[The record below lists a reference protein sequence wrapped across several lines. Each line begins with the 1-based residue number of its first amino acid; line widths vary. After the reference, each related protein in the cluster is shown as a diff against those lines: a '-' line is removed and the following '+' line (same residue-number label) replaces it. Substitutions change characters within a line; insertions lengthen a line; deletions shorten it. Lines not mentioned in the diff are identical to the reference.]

1 MASVHVLPEGVVNKI
16 AAGEVVE
23 RPSSVVKELVDNA
36 LDAGASRL
44 EIALES
50 AGLERITVADD
61 GLGMERDDAVQ
72 AFERHA
78 TSKINAAADLD
89 RIETLGFRGE
99 ALPSIAAVSRVTLET
114 APKGGD
120 EATRIRV
127 DGGEISVVEPI
138 ARGRGTTV
146 DVRGLFFNTP
156 ARRKFLKTHSTE
168 QANNVRRMLEL
179 ALARLEVG
187 WRVTHGRREI
197 LDLPP
202 ARTLPER
209 LISLHGP
216 AYVDT
221 LLPMG
226 DSASEVTVRGLVQ
239 RAAAAGAGRRRQF
252 VFVNGRPVDAS
263 ELVRA
268 ALSGYRSTLPAGARP
283 DLYLFIEVDPDRVD
297 VNVHPAKR
305 EVRLR
310 SGALVAH
317 AVEEAVRAALGAG
330 HVAARPVKP
339 HADRVAEAGPPDPGQ
354 LGLFLSGRRSR
365 PRRAPKVDRPNEKSP
380 ANDGAI
386 AGRIAG
392 PEAETTDP
400 IDREVLPSVWQLHN
414 RYILAQTTT
423 GVVFIDQHSAHERIL
438 YEEVIGDI
446 REQPRPGQRLLF
458 PTVLHL
464 TPEQFSTWESY
475 RGLIERLGFEVEP
488 FGGDSIAI
496 SAVPAFRHAFDAE
509 TALADLL
516 DDLSD
521 PGAGSADMNQHERV
535 ARLFACKAAIK
546 AGQPLTQTEMGEVID
561 RLFATELPYDD
572 VHGRPAVVQIA
583 LEDLNRQFGRH

>member
-36 LDAGASRL
+36 LDAGASR
-44 EIALES
+44 IKVTLES

-78 TSKINAAADLD
+78 TSKIMAATDLD

-99 ALPSIAAVSRVTLET
+99 ALPSIAAVSRVMLET
-114 APKGGD
+114 APRGGG

-127 DGGEISVVEPI
+127 DGGELAVVEPI
-138 ARGRGTTV
+138 ARARGTTV

-187 WRVTHGRREI
+187 WRVTHGRRSI

-202 ARTLPER
+202 ARTLSER
-209 LISLHGP
+209 LTSLHGP
-216 AYVDT
+216 AYVNT
-221 LLPMG
+221 LLPIG
-226 DSASEVTVRGLVQ
+226 DSTSEATVRGLVQ

-283 DLYLFIEVDPDRVD
+283 DLYLFIEVDPDKVD
-297 VNVHPAKR
+297 VNVHPSKR

-310 SGALVAH
+310 SGAQVAH

-330 HVAARPVKP
+330 HVAAQPVRPRV
-339 HADRVAEAGPPDPGQ
+339 DRVAETGPPDAGQ
-354 LGLFLSGRRSR
+354 LGLFLSGRRAR
-365 PRRAPKVDRPNEKSP
+365 ARRAPSVDRPNAESP
-380 ANDGAI
+380 PADDAI

-392 PEAETTDP
+392 PEAEITDA

-438 YEEVIGDI
+438 YEQVIGDI

-464 TPEQFSTWESY
+464 TPEQFATWESY

>member
-1 MASVHVLPEGVVNKI
+1 MASVRVLPEGVVNKI

-23 RPSSVVKELVDNA
+23 RPASVVKELVDNA
-36 LDAGASRL
+36 LDAGAGRL

-50 AGLERITVADD
+50 AGLERITIADD
-61 GLGMERDDAVQ
+61 GSGMQPDDAVR

-78 TSKINAAADLD
+78 TSKIAAAVDLD

-99 ALPSIAAVSRVTLET
+99 ALPSIAAVSRLTLET
-114 APKGGD
+114 APKGGG

-127 DGGEISVVEPI
+127 DGGEIAVVEPI
-138 ARGRGTTV
+138 ARGEGTTV

-187 WRVTHGRREI
+187 WRVTHGRRSI

-202 ARTLPER
+202 ARTLIER
-209 LISLHGP
+209 LTSLHGP
-216 AYVDT
+216 AYVNT

-226 DSASEVTVRGLVQ
+226 DSASDVTVRGLVQ

-268 ALSGYRSTLPAGARP
+268 ALSGYRSTLPVGARP
-283 DLYLFIEVDPDRVD
+283 DLYLFIEVESDQVD
-297 VNVHPAKR
+297 VNVHPSKR

-310 SGALVAH
+310 SGARVAN

-330 HVAARPVKP
+330 HVAARPLKP
-339 HADRVAEAGPPDPGQ
+339 RVDRVAEGGPPDLGQ
-354 LGLFLSGRRSR
+354 LGLFLSGRRAD
-365 PRRAPKVDRPNEKSP
+365 PRRAPGTDRSADESQ
-380 ANDGAI
+380 AADVTI
-386 AGRIAG
+386 AGRITG
-392 PEAETTDP
+392 PGEEPTEV

-414 RYILAQTTT
+414 RYILAQTST

-438 YEEVIGDI
+438 YEEVVDDI
-446 REQPRPGQRLLF
+446 RERPRPGQRLLF

-464 TPEQFSTWESY
+464 TPEQFATWESY
-475 RGLIERLGFEVEP
+475 RGLIERLGFEIEP

-496 SAVPAFRHAFDAE
+496 AAVPAFRHVFDAE

-546 AGQPLTQTEMGEVID
+546 AGQPLTQAEMGEVID
-561 RLFATELPYDD
+561 RLFVTELPYDD

>member
-1 MASVHVLPEGVVNKI
+1 MASVRVLPEGVVNKI

-23 RPSSVVKELVDNA
+23 RPASVVKELVDNA
-36 LDAGASRL
+36 LDAGARRL
-44 EIALES
+44 EVALES
-50 AGLERITVADD
+50 AGLERITIADD
-61 GLGMERDDAVQ
+61 GSGMDADDAIR

-78 TSKINAAADLD
+78 TSKIATAVDLD

-99 ALPSIAAVSRVTLET
+99 ALPSIAAVSRLTLET
-114 APKGGD
+114 APKGGG

-127 DGGEISVVEPI
+127 DSGEIAVVEPI
-138 ARGRGTTV
+138 ARGEGTTV

-187 WRVTHGRREI
+187 WRVTHGRRSI

-202 ARTLPER
+202 ARTLIER
-209 LISLHGP
+209 LTSLHGP
-216 AYVDT
+216 AYVNT

-226 DSASEVTVRGLVQ
+226 DSASDVTVRGLVQ

-252 VFVNGRPVDAS
+252 VFVNGRPVDAN

-283 DLYLFIEVDPDRVD
+283 DLYLFIEVESDQVD
-297 VNVHPAKR
+297 VNVHPSKR

-310 SGALVAH
+310 SGARVAN
-317 AVEEAVRAALGAG
+317 AVEEAVRSALGAG
-330 HVAARPVKP
+330 HVAARPLKP
-339 HADRVAEAGPPDPGQ
+339 RVDRVAEAGPPDLGQ
-354 LGLFLSGRRSR
+354 LGLFLPGRRAK
-365 PRRAPKVDRPNEKSP
+365 PRRAPGTDRSADESQ
-380 ANDGAI
+380 ATDATI
-386 AGRIAG
+386 AGRITG
-392 PEAETTDP
+392 PGEELAEV
-400 IDREVLPSVWQLHN
+400 IDREVLPSIWQLHN
-414 RYILAQTTT
+414 RYILAQTST

-438 YEEVIGDI
+438 YEEVVDDI
-446 REQPRPGQRLLF
+446 RERPRPGQRLLF

-464 TPEQFSTWESY
+464 TPEQFATWESY
-475 RGLIERLGFEVEP
+475 RGLIGRLGFEIEP

-496 SAVPAFRHAFDAE
+496 AAVPAFRHVFDPE

>member
-1 MASVHVLPEGVVNKI
+1 MASVRVLPEGVVNKI

-23 RPSSVVKELVDNA
+23 RPASVVKELVDNA
-36 LDAGASRL
+36 LDAGARRL

-50 AGLERITVADD
+50 AGLERITIADD
-61 GLGMERDDAVQ
+61 GSGMEPDDAVR

-78 TSKINAAADLD
+78 TSKIAAAVDLD

-99 ALPSIAAVSRVTLET
+99 ALPSIAAVSRLTLET
-114 APKGGD
+114 APKGGG

-127 DGGEISVVEPI
+127 DGGEIAVVEPI
-138 ARGRGTTV
+138 ARGEGTTV

-156 ARRKFLKTHSTE
+156 ARRKFLKTDSTE

-187 WRVTHGRREI
+187 WSVTHGRRSI

-202 ARTLPER
+202 ARTLIER
-209 LISLHGP
+209 LTSLHGP
-216 AYVDT
+216 AYVNT

-226 DSASEVTVRGLVQ
+226 DSASDVTVRGLVQ

-252 VFVNGRPVDAS
+252 VFINGRPVDAS

-283 DLYLFIEVDPDRVD
+283 DLYLFIEVESDQVD
-297 VNVHPAKR
+297 VNVHPSKR

-310 SGALVAH
+310 SGARVAN

-330 HVAARPVKP
+330 HVAARPLKP
-339 HADRVAEAGPPDPGQ
+339 RVDRVAEAGPPDLGQ
-354 LGLFLSGRRSR
+354 LGLFLSGRRAN
-365 PRRAPKVDRPNEKSP
+365 PRRARGIDRSADESQ
-380 ANDGAI
+380 ATDATI
-386 AGRIAG
+386 AGRING
-392 PEAETTDP
+392 PAEELTEV
-400 IDREVLPSVWQLHN
+400 IDREVLPSIWQLHN
-414 RYILAQTTT
+414 RYILAQTST

-438 YEEVIGDI
+438 YEEVVGDI
-446 REQPRPGQRLLF
+446 RERPRPGQRLLF

-464 TPEQFSTWESY
+464 TPEQFATWESY
-475 RGLIERLGFEVEP
+475 RGLIERLGFEIEP

-496 SAVPAFRHAFDAE
+496 AAVPAFRHVFDAE

-546 AGQPLTQTEMGEVID
+546 AGQPLTQAEMGEVID

>member
-1 MASVHVLPEGVVNKI
+1 MGSVHVLPEGVVNKI

-36 LDAGASRL
+36 LDAGATRV

-61 GLGMERDDAVQ
+61 GFGMERDDALQ

-89 RIETLGFRGE
+89 RVETLGFRGE

-114 APKGGD
+114 APEGGG
-120 EATRIRV
+120 EATRVRV
-127 DGGEISVVEPI
+127 DGGEIGVVEPI

-179 ALARLEVG
+179 ALARLGVG
-187 WRVTHGRREI
+187 WRVTHGRRDI

-209 LISLHGP
+209 LTSLHGP
-216 AYVDT
+216 AYVNT
-221 LLPMG
+221 LLPLG
-226 DSASEVTVRGLVQ
+226 DGASDVIVRGLVQ

-268 ALSGYRSTLPAGARP
+268 ALSGYRSTLPAGAKP
-283 DLYLFIEVDPDRVD
+283 DLYLFIDVDPDQVD
-297 VNVHPAKR
+297 VNVHPSKR

-310 SGALVAH
+310 SGAQVAH
-317 AVEEAVRAALGAG
+317 AVEEAVRAALGAR

-339 HADRVAEAGPPDPGQ
+339 RVDHVAETGPLDPGQ
-354 LGLFLSGRRSR
+354 LGLFLSGRRAS
-365 PRRAPKVDRPNEKSP
+365 PRRAPSVDRADAESS
-380 ANDGAI
+380 AAGGAI

-392 PEAETTDP
+392 PEAETTDA

-446 REQPRPGQRLLF
+446 REEPRPGQRLLF

-464 TPEQFSTWESY
+464 TPEQFATWESY

>member
-1 MASVHVLPEGVVNKI
+1 
-16 AAGEVVE
+16 
-23 RPSSVVKELVDNA
+23 KELVENA
-36 LDAGASRL
+36 LDAGARSLTVNL
-44 EIALES
+44 EEG
-50 AGLERITVADD
+50 GLTSLTVEDD
-61 GLGMERDDAVQ
+61 GTGIPFRDLPL

-78 TSKINAAADLD
+78 TSKIATAVDLD

-99 ALPSIAAVSRVTLET
+99 ALPSIAAVSRLTLET
-114 APKGGD
+114 APKGGG

-127 DGGEISVVEPI
+127 DGGEIAVVEPI
-138 ARGRGTTV
+138 ARGEGTTV

-187 WRVTHGRREI
+187 WRVTHGRRSI

-202 ARTLPER
+202 ARTLIER
-209 LISLHGP
+209 LTSLHGP
-216 AYVDT
+216 AYVNT

-226 DSASEVTVRGLVQ
+226 DSASDVTVRGLVQ

-252 VFVNGRPVDAS
+252 VFVNGRPVDAN

-283 DLYLFIEVDPDRVD
+283 DLYLFIEVESDQVD
-297 VNVHPAKR
+297 VNVHPSKR

-310 SGALVAH
+310 SGARVAN
-317 AVEEAVRAALGAG
+317 AVEEAVRSALGAG
-330 HVAARPVKP
+330 HVAARPLKP
-339 HADRVAEAGPPDPGQ
+339 RVDRVAEAGPPDLGQ
-354 LGLFLSGRRSR
+354 LGLFLPGRRAK
-365 PRRAPKVDRPNEKSP
+365 PRRAPGTDRSADESQ
-380 ANDGAI
+380 ATDATI
-386 AGRIAG
+386 AGRITG
-392 PEAETTDP
+392 PGEELAEV
-400 IDREVLPSVWQLHN
+400 IDREVLPSIWQLHN
-414 RYILAQTTT
+414 RYILAQTST

-438 YEEVIGDI
+438 YEEVVDDI
-446 REQPRPGQRLLF
+446 RERPRPGQRLLF

-464 TPEQFSTWESY
+464 TPEQFATWESY
-475 RGLIERLGFEVEP
+475 RGLIGRLGFEIEP

-496 SAVPAFRHAFDAE
+496 AAVPAFRHVFDPE

>member
-1 MASVHVLPEGVVNKI
+1 MARVQVLPEGVVNKI

-36 LDAGASRL
+36 LDAGASRI

-61 GLGMERDDAVQ
+61 GLGMDRDDAVQ

-114 APKGGD
+114 APEGGG

-127 DGGEISVVEPI
+127 DGGEIAAVEPI

-187 WRVTHGRREI
+187 WRVTHGRRGV

-209 LISLHGP
+209 LTALHGP
-216 AYVDT
+216 AYVNT
-221 LLPMG
+221 LLPLG

-239 RAAAAGAGRRRQF
+239 RAVAAGAGRRRQF

-268 ALSGYRSTLPAGARP
+268 ALSGYRSTLPAGSKP
-283 DLYLFIEVDPDRVD
+283 DLYLFIEVDPDQVD
-297 VNVHPAKR
+297 VNVHPSKR

-310 SGALVAH
+310 SGAQVAH

-339 HADRVAEAGPPDPGQ
+339 RVDRVAEAGPPDPGQ
-354 LGLFLSGRRSR
+354 LGFFLSGPRVN
-365 PRRAPKVDRPNEKSP
+365 PRRAPGVDRPKEDSV
-380 ANDGAI
+380 ADDAI

-392 PEAETTDP
+392 PEADTIDA

-438 YEEVIGDI
+438 YEEVIGEI

-464 TPEQFSTWESY
+464 TPEQFATWESY

-496 SAVPAFRHAFDAE
+496 SAIPAFRHAFDAE

-521 PGAGSADMNQHERV
+521 PGAGSADMNQHERI

>member
-61 GLGMERDDAVQ
+61 GLGMDHDDAVQ

-78 TSKINAAADLD
+78 TSKISAAADLD

-99 ALPSIAAVSRVTLET
+99 ALPSIAAVSRLTLET
-114 APKGGD
+114 APKGGG

-127 DGGEISVVEPI
+127 DGGEVAVVEPI

-146 DVRGLFFNTP
+146 DVRALFFNTP

-187 WRVTHGRREI
+187 WRVTHGRRGI

-209 LISLHGP
+209 LTSLHGP

-226 DSASEVTVRGLVQ
+226 DTMSEVTVRGLVQ

-268 ALSGYRSTLPAGARP
+268 ALSGYRSTLPAGTRP

-310 SGALVAH
+310 SGAQVAH

-339 HADRVAEAGPPDPGQ
+339 RADRVAETGPPDPGQ
-354 LGLFLSGRRSR
+354 LGLFLSGRRAS
-365 PRRAPKVDRPNEKSP
+365 PRRAPKVDRGNEELQ
-380 ANDGAI
+380 ATDGAI
-386 AGRIAG
+386 AGRITG
-392 PEAETTDP
+392 PEDETTDA

-464 TPEQFSTWESY
+464 TPEQFATWESY